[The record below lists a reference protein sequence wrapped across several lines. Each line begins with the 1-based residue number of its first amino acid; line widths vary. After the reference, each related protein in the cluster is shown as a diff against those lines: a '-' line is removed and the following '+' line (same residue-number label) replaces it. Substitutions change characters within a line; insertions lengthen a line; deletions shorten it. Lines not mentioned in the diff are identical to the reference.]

1 MAEDSIPPVK
11 LLITYSV
18 RPAREEAYY
27 RFMSGEFLPGAQSI
41 GLVMVEAWRT
51 AWGDYP
57 DRLMGM
63 VADNP
68 EMLEQILNSQHWR
81 EMKHKLAEY
90 VKDYQEQVVPYRN
103 GFQFLKTG

>member
-1 MAEDSIPPVK
+1 LAEDSISPVK
-11 LLITYSV
+11 LLIAYSV

-27 RFMSGEFLPGAQSI
+27 RFMSGEFLPGAQGI
-41 GLVMVEAWRT
+41 GLVMVEAWQT

-63 VADNP
+63 IADNP
-68 EMLEQILNSQHWR
+68 EVLEQILGSQDWR

-90 VKDYQEQVVPYRN
+90 VKDYREQVVPYRN
-103 GFQFLKTG
+103 GFQFLKRV